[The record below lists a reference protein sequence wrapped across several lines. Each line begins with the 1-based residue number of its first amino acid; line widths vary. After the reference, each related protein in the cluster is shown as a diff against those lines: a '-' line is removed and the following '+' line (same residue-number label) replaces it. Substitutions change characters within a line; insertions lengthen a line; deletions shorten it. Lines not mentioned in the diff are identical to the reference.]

1 MYITVQI
8 EDGHIVEAMSCS
20 ADGNTH
26 AVEHTENDLVW
37 DHKWSVHVSP
47 EGIECVTLRAKRPR
61 PIITYTV
68 RYNGVAQLA
77 LTKGTEHKI
86 LCTERVFLEPG
97 HFTGILKLRYEREPY
112 LRRSAFFSSSEVKE
126 VLERKGIREVR
137 WQSMKDFALHV
148 HAHGAA
154 PVVRTTT
161 DGMQVFYRGRDYAL
175 TDGRIELSRAGSR
188 YVVKLKDATWA
199 MFTSVNANGKTYRLL
214 YTKLRIEG
222 LAALPDL
229 QTPLVLTDEVLEFP
243 DARRKAPEAP
253 DALPTDE
260 VQEVPDA
267 LPASEMP
274 LAPTDEQAA

>member
-20 ADGNTH
+20 ADGNTY

-37 DHKWSVHVSP
+37 DHKWFVHVSP
-47 EGIECVTLRAKRPR
+47 EGIECVTLRARRPH
-61 PIITYTV
+61 PIVTYTV

-86 LCTERVFLEPG
+86 LSTERVFLEPG
-97 HFTGILKLRYEREPY
+97 HFTGRLKLHYGWEPY
-112 LRRSAFFSSSEVKE
+112 LRRGAFFSSIEVKE
-126 VLERKGIREVR
+126 VLERKGIRQVR
-137 WQSMKDFALHV
+137 WQSMEDFALHI

-199 MFTSVNANGKTYRLL
+199 MFTSVNANGKAYRLL

-243 DARRKAPEAP
+243 DARRKAPE
-253 DALPTDE
+253 
-260 VQEVPDA
+260 VPDT